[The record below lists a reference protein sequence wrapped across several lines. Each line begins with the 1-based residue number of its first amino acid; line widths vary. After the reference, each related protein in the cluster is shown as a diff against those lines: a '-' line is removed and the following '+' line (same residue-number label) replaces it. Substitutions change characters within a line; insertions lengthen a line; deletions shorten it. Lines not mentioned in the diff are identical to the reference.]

1 MIWIIWLIT
10 WLMFALP
17 LIVIYILEEKIEKIL
32 DKTEEESTLTNGEFV
47 ITPEW
52 MVSLRTYLTTASLFL
67 FIEIL
72 LLAIFMLISVKQ
84 ILGG

>member
-10 WLMFALP
+10 WLMFALQ